1 MRPPLASRAAGRR
14 SQVAGR
20 RSHEEST
27 EVKGGAAGGGQRND
41 ASHRAGGGRNTME
54 RAPPNPDRHA
64 LSRAHVGRRLQG
76 TGRWVRAQ
84 ARARGFGHGSVSHH
98 SVGLSPWSHAGDA
111 RARRRGGRRGGG
123 GAERHERCLPSPPC
137 RQVLSISIVSIPEQA
152 MYEQCTQGV
161 MMRWN
166 GGVQKCYFVKC
177 SQTVSKSVSSRSPR
191 AHHTT
196 VSKDASVFPSVH

>member
-1 MRPPLASRAAGRR
+1 MAADCGGRKASQANIIRGRGTEDGLLPTPDCPVYETPVSVAGCRSQVAGRR

-20 RSHEEST
+20 TRSRRRSR
-27 EVKGGAAGGGQRND
+27 GGRPAAGSATTHHTGR
-41 ASHRAGGGRNTME
+41 GGGRNTME

-137 RQVLSISIVSIPEQA
+137 RQVLSISIVSISEQA
-152 MYEQCTQGV
+152 TYEQCTR
-161 MMRWN
+161 M
-166 GGVQKCYFVKC
+166 
-177 SQTVSKSVSSRSPR
+177 
-191 AHHTT
+191 
-196 VSKDASVFPSVH
+196 